1 MHYLWWDTRYGV
13 LYLISEELKVKW
25 IIFLVSGPWCHASCI
40 LLSEWSWFP
49 CIWPF
54 RNPVSWILLWWSRQ
68 AISLDEWTSELFC
81 VGIWFLIL
89 KGVYKCSTS
98 SITQLLLIPRL
109 FGYHWFFDLLGTHS
123 CFCHIM
129 GFDATSFIFV
139 HSLIKS
145 HFLCEL
151 KIII

>member
-25 IIFLVSGPWCHASCI
+25 IIFLVSGPWCDASCI
-40 LLSEWSWFP
+40 LPSEWSWFP

-81 VGIWFLIL
+81 GEIWFLIL
-89 KGVYKCSTS
+89 RGVYKCSTS
-98 SITQLLLIPRL
+98 SITKLSSIPRL
-109 FGYHWFFDLLGTHS
+109 FGYHWILWSPLNAILLLSYNGIR
-123 CFCHIM
+123 CHIL
-129 GFDATSFIFV
+129 FCSFA
-139 HSLIKS
+139 IKF
-145 HFLCEL
+145 HFLREL